1 MADPKDKG
9 DITPQDLIDAQSN
22 FDPQALAAGASG
34 APAAP
39 DRSGVPQ
46 PTPQEVAEETRR
58 QQAARPD
65 GRPDRDDRLT
75 HIGRGDQTH
84 G

>member
-9 DITPQDLIDAQSN
+9 GFKPQDLIDAKSN
-22 FDPQALAAGASG
+22 FDPHALAAGAGCAPATPDRAG
-34 APAAP
+34 APQ
-39 DRSGVPQ
+39 S
-46 PTPQEVAEETRR
+46 TPQEVAEETRR
-58 QQAARPD
+58 EQAARPD

>member
-1 MADPKDKG
+1 MDKPGTHKLTEAMKGQTPADAAPSG
-9 DITPQDLIDAQSN
+9 TPE
-22 FDPQALAAGASG
+22 SG
-34 APAAP
+34 APQ
-39 DRSGVPQ
+39 S
-46 PTPQEVAEETRR
+46 TPREVAEETRR
-58 QQAARPD
+58 EQEARPE